1 MRRGFTKRLTE
12 FFMTKRLKYEGAV
25 VPMVTP
31 LTMGGHLDEEA
42 LQRLVESQVAGG
54 VEGIFVLG
62 TTGEGAHVPRESRR
76 RVVAQTVKHV
86 KRRTLVFAGLGD
98 VRAADLSEANE
109 FFQAGADA
117 VVVHPPISQKVAAH
131 DLHGWYRTLL
141 DGVHG
146 PLVLYNMPM
155 TTQVSIPLEAVEKLL
170 GHPRLAGI
178 KDSEN
183 NPQRLEEML
192 LRYGGKKDFSVFV
205 GVGALMEKGLKLGAD
220 GIVPSVGNLIPDICH
235 QLYAAAKKADWAEV
249 ENFAMRMNSIAAL
262 YQKGRTLNES
272 LSVLKAA
279 MSCRGLCSPH
289 VLRPLHPL
297 TEAQMEKLRHEME
310 RLHLLNGK

>member
-1 MRRGFTKRLTE
+1 MIKRA
-12 FFMTKRLKYEGAV
+12 KYNGAV

-31 LTMGGHLDEEA
+31 FTANGNLDEVA
-42 LQRLVESQVAGG
+42 LCRLVDAQVAGG
-54 VEGIFVLG
+54 VDGIFVLG
-62 TTGEGAHVPRESRR
+62 TTGEGAQVPRESRR
-76 RVVAQTVKHV
+76 QLVAQTVRHV
-86 KRRTLVFAGLGD
+86 NRRAVVFAGLGD
-98 VRAADLSEANE
+98 IRATDLSEANE
-109 FFQAGADA
+109 FFEAGADA
-117 VVVHPPISQKVAAH
+117 VVAHPPISQKVAVA
-131 DLHGWYRTLL
+131 DLQGWYQTLL
-141 DGVHG
+141 DRIQG

-155 TTQVSIPLEAVEKLL
+155 TTKVSIPLDAVEKLL
-170 GHPRLAGI
+170 GHPKLAGI

-183 NPQRLEEML
+183 DPQRLEEML

-220 GIVPSVGNLIPDICH
+220 GIVPSVGNLIPDVCH
-235 QLYAAAKKADWAEV
+235 KFCAAAKKADWAEV
-249 ENFAMRMNSIAAL
+249 ENFFTRMNAIAAL

-289 VLRPLHPL
+289 VLLPLHPL
-297 TEAQMEKLRHEME
+297 TEPQMEKLRHEME